1 MRTCMHKY
9 AHVQKH
15 RQRENKREGKREG
28 EGEGGGILYILN
40 AFSWM
45 NIITLV

>member
-15 RQRENKREGKREG
+15 RQREGKREG
-28 EGEGGGILYILN
+28 EGEGGGILYILS